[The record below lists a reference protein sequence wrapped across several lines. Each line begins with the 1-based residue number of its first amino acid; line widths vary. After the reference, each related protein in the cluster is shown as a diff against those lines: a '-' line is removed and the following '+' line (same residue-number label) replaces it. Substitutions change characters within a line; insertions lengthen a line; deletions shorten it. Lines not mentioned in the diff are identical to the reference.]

1 MAKRTPTPSLLSLPF
16 DDNLALA
23 GLVAKGIPAAC
34 LPGLA
39 SALGLAPAALAGLV
53 NIAPRTLA
61 RRMERNALLK
71 PAEAERT
78 VRIGRLV
85 KHATDVFAGAAAARD
100 WFQRPLRALGGK
112 TPLELC
118 ATEPGAREVEQALGR
133 IEHGVFV

>member
-1 MAKRTPTPSLLSLPF
+1 MAKKTSFPSLLSLPF

-23 GLVAKGIPAAC
+23 GVVAKGIPAAY

-39 SALGLAPAALAGLV
+39 SALGLAPSALAGLV

-61 RRMERNALLK
+61 RRMEKNDLLK

-85 KHATDVFAGAAAARD
+85 KHATDVFGAAAPARA
-100 WFQRPLRALGGK
+100 WFQRPLRNLGGR

-133 IEHGVFV
+133 IEHGVFA

>member
-1 MAKRTPTPSLLSLPF
+1 MAKKTTTPSLLSLPF

-23 GLVAKGIPAAC
+23 GVVARGIPAAS

-39 SALGLAPAALAGLV
+39 AALGLAPAALAGLV

-61 RRMERNALLK
+61 RRMEKNDLLK

-85 KHATDVFAGAAAARD
+85 KHATDVFGAAAAARE
-100 WFQRPLRALGGK
+100 WFQRPLRSLGGR

-133 IEHGVFV
+133 IEHGVFA